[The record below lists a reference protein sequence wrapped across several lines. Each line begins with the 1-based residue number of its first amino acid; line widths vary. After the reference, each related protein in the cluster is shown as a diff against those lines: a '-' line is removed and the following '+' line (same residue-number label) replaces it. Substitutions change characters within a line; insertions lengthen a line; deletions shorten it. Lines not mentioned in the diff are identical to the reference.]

1 MARLP
6 GDRGL
11 LRLRAGRR
19 AVLLVEEQP
28 GLGRGLL
35 PLLQEHVLH
44 TGKNQNLQRFS
55 GKMDAA
61 MAIKLSFKS
70 SGLSYHPRSTV
81 IQK

>member
-35 PLLQEHVLH
+35 PLLQEHVIH
-44 TGKNQNLQRFS
+44 TGKS
-55 GKMDAA
+55 
-61 MAIKLSFKS
+61 
-70 SGLSYHPRSTV
+70 
-81 IQK
+81 